1 MEDYIK
7 TGEDK
12 NYEYY
17 RGDSEVNSDDGD
29 EEEYMN
35 ILNKRNEF
43 NVKIKHI
50 ELKIKKRSLNKI
62 MILSNSEPEEQ
73 ILFSLYKT
81 ISKDSKDKLKLK
93 NTNNEIKTIEE
104 KNIDLISN
112 DPLSNVSNTPYGNNG
127 TQSILIQTNSVINIP
142 TNNNINNID
151 DNIDNEKLVFGK
163 PDVNLDN
170 VILVGL
176 PKEAICAKWFYL
188 LLAMIGIGYVII
200 FIVGIFN
207 KEIGLKINM
216 LSLFIFGLFIFFT
229 GVFGFVKINK
239 RIYDSMLLI
248 IFTFISLF
256 AGIAAA
262 IIVKINKK
270 TEKYFIVCLIF
281 GIICAIISLI
291 CIFLLNK
298 LRKNFVA
305 SRTKKLER
313 LM

>member
-7 TGEDK
+7 TGENK

-29 EEEYMN
+29 EEVYMQ

-43 NVKIKHI
+43 NVKIKNI
-50 ELKIKKRSLNKI
+50 ELKIKKKSLNKI

-81 ISKDSKDKLKLK
+81 IPKILKDKLKLK
-93 NTNNEIKTIEE
+93 YSNNEIKKIEE
-104 KNIDLISN
+104 KNLVDLISN
-112 DPLSNVSNTPYGNNG
+112 DPLSNESTTPFGHKG

-142 TNNNINNID
+142 NNNNID
-151 DNIDNEKLVFGK
+151 DNLDNEKLVFGK
-163 PDVNLDN
+163 PDVNLDGI
-170 VILVGL
+170 ILVGL
-176 PKEAICAKWFYL
+176 PKEAICAKWFYFL
-188 LLAMIGIGYVII
+188 LSIIGIGFVII
-200 FIVGIFN
+200 FMVGIFN
-207 KEIGLKINM
+207 KEIGLQINI

-239 RIYDSMLLI
+239 RIYDSVLLV

-256 AGIAAA
+256 AGIVAAV
-262 IIVKINKK
+262 IVKINKK
-270 TEKYFIVCLIF
+270 TEIYFIVCLIF
-281 GIICAIISLI
+281 GIICSIISLI
-291 CIFLLNK
+291 SFFLLNK
-298 LRKNFVA
+298 LRKKIQINK
-305 SRTKKLER
+305 TKKLER

>member
-29 EEEYMN
+29 EEEYMQ

-43 NVKIKHI
+43 NVKIKNI

-104 KNIDLISN
+104 KKIDLISN
-112 DPLSNVSNTPYGNNG
+112 DHLSNESNTPYGNNG

-142 TNNNINNID
+142 TNNNNID
-151 DNIDNEKLVFGK
+151 DNLDNEKVIFGK

-170 VILVGL
+170 IILVGL
-176 PKEAICAKWFYL
+176 PREAICAKWFYL

-207 KEIGLKINM
+207 KEIGLKINI

-239 RIYDSMLLI
+239 RIYDNVLLI

-256 AGIAAA
+256 SGISAAVL
-262 IIVKINKK
+262 VKINEK

-281 GIICAIISLI
+281 GIICSIISLI

>member
-29 EEEYMN
+29 EEEYMQ

-43 NVKIKHI
+43 NVKIKNI

-104 KNIDLISN
+104 NKIDLISN
-112 DPLSNVSNTPYGNNG
+112 DPLSNESNTPYGNNG

-142 TNNNINNID
+142 TNNNNID
-151 DNIDNEKLVFGK
+151 DNLDNEKIIFGK

-170 VILVGL
+170 IILVGL
-176 PKEAICAKWFYL
+176 PREAICAKWFYL

-207 KEIGLKINM
+207 KEIGLKINI

-239 RIYDSMLLI
+239 RIYDNVLLI

-256 AGIAAA
+256 SGISAAVL
-262 IIVKINKK
+262 VKINEK

-281 GIICAIISLI
+281 GIICSIISLI

-305 SRTKKLER
+305 SRTKRLER